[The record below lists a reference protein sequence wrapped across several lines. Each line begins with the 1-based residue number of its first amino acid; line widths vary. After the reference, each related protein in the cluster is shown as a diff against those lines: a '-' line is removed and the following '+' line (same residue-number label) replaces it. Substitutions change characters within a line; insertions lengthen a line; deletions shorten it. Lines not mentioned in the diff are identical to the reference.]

1 MFKARLF
8 HPQAPWVLG
17 GVLAGIAVGV
27 GALLGFAGPLVTV
40 GVLAGLGAA
49 LWGLSSWLVGLW
61 GVTLIVTLLPFAS
74 LPFKVVFTPTF
85 LDLALGGVVLLYLL
99 QWMTGQRR
107 RLTLTP
113 AHAPLL
119 LFMLW
124 NGVAFVAGLPNGP
137 LTSNLIRQFV
147 EMLLSMAFV
156 LVLVDNIQRPATLRA
171 VLGVLML
178 GGALAALVAVGL
190 YVLPTDLSNRALSAL
205 APLGYPAGDVLRYI
219 EDNPDNFQR
228 AIGTSIDPN
237 ALGGLLALIGAVMA
251 PQLVAPRPVFGSR
264 GLMLGAFG
272 LVATALVL
280 TFSRGAMLALGA
292 ALVFIAA
299 LRYRQLLVVLALGAA
314 LILLL
319 PITQDYVLHFA
330 RGLQG
335 QDLATQMR
343 FGEYQDA
350 LTLIGRYPVLGVGFA
365 GAPEID
371 LYLGVSNAYLLIASK
386 TGLVGLA
393 LFGLVMGVVF
403 GWAWRNRAE
412 VYAHPELTAHWLGL
426 HAALVAA
433 LVVGVVDHYF
443 FNLDFQAAGT
453 LFWMT
458 LGLALTATRLAV
470 KDGEG

>member
-1 MFKARLF
+1 MKTQTFVW
-8 HPQAPWVLG
+8 QSPWVLG
-17 GVLAGIAVGV
+17 AVLAALAVLV
-27 GALLGFAGPLVTV
+27 GALLGFTGPLITV

-49 LWGLSSWLVGLW
+49 VWGLSSWLVGLW
-61 GVTLIVTLLPFAS
+61 GVVLIITLVPFAS

-107 RLTLTP
+107 QLTLTP

-124 NGVAFVAGLPNGP
+124 CGVTFVAGLPNGP
-137 LTSNLIRQFV
+137 LTSNLIRQFA

-156 LVLVDNIQRPATLRA
+156 LVLVDNLQHAATLHQVIR
-171 VLGVLML
+171 VLLL
-178 GGALAALVAVGL
+178 GGTLAALAAIGL
-190 YVLPTDLSNRALSAL
+190 YGLPTEVSNRALSAL
-205 APLGYPAGDVLRYI
+205 APFGYPAGDVLRYI
-219 EDNPDNFQR
+219 EDNPENFQR

-251 PQLVAPRPVFGSR
+251 PQLVAARPVFGSR
-264 GLMLGAFG
+264 LVTLGVFAVV
-272 LVATALVL
+272 VAALAL
-280 TFSRGAMLALGA
+280 TFSRGAMLALAA
-292 ALVFIAA
+292 ALVFIA
-299 LRYRQLLVVLALGAA
+299 LVRYRQLLVVLAAGGA

-319 PITQDYVLHFA
+319 PITQEYVLHFA

-350 LTLIGRYPVLGVGFA
+350 LTLIGRYPLLGVGFA

-386 TGLVGLA
+386 TGLPGLA
-393 LFGLVMGVVF
+393 LFGLVLAVTF
-403 GWAWRNRAE
+403 GWAWRVRQAWL
-412 VYAHPELTAHWLGL
+412 ARPELTAYALGL

-443 FNLDFQAAGT
+443 FNLEFQAAGT
-453 LFWMT
+453 LFWMI
-458 LGLALTATRLAV
+458 LGLALATTRLATT
-470 KDGEG
+470 DH